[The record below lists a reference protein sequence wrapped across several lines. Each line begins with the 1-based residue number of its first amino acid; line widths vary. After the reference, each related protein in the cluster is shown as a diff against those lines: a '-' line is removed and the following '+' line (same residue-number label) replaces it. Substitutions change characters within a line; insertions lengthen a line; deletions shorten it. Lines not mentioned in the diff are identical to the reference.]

1 MADLG
6 GANDRLQAMLDTV
19 EHPVKVGKDEELYC
33 GLDVGTAFIALA
45 VVDVQGRPVACTYQ
59 FADVVRDGMVVDYLG
74 ACDIARSL
82 KDTIDSQLGVELTQS
97 AVAIPPG
104 TENLDG
110 GVVRNVCE
118 STGLE
123 CTAIFDEPTA
133 ANLVIGTQNGVVV
146 DIGGGTTGVSIFED
160 GRVVKSVD
168 ESTGGT
174 HFSLVLA
181 GSKGF
186 TFDEA
191 ETYKRDPAHHR
202 EILPVVAPTIDK
214 VTTIIHDAC
223 AGHDVSEVILVGGT
237 SELTGIEERVQKRLG
252 VPVSKPNHPMFV
264 TPTGIALG
272 CMLKARGGLDG

>member
-1 MADLG
+1 MADLD
-6 GANDRLQAMLDTV
+6 GANNRLQAMLDTV
-19 EHPVKVGKDEELYC
+19 EHPAKVGKDEELYC
-33 GLDVGTAFIALA
+33 GLDVGTAFIVLA
-45 VVDVQGRPVACTYQ
+45 VVDAQGRPVACAYK

-74 ACDIARSL
+74 ACDIARGL
-82 KDTIDSQLGVELTQS
+82 KDTIESQLGVELTQG

-123 CTAIFDEPTA
+123 CVAIFDEPTA
-133 ANLVIGTQNGVVV
+133 ANLVIGTKNGAVV
-146 DIGGGTTGVSIFED
+146 DIGGGTTGISIFED

-181 GSKGF
+181 GSKNI

-202 EILPVVAPTIDK
+202 EVLPVVAPTIDK
-214 VTTIIHDAC
+214 VATIIRDSC
-223 AGHDVSEVILVGGT
+223 AGHDVPEVILVGGT
-237 SELTGIEERVQKRLG
+237 SELTGIEGRVQKRLG

-264 TPTGIALG
+264 TPLGIALG
-272 CMLKARGGLDG
+272 CMLEARGGLSG